1 MEQLSYKIKQERIA
15 KILKLQNEI
24 SLEMSKNSLN
34 EIHEIL
40 TDSFLVSK
48 MGYISGKTFNGKIV
62 NISDE
67 NTGIGEFINIRITSN
82 KNTSMFGEKI

>member
-15 KILKLQNEI
+15 KILRLQNEI

-40 TDSFLVSK
+40 TDSFLISK

-62 NISDE
+62 NIPAE